1 MATAFTPT
9 PEQSAVIGHG
19 AGHLQVIA
27 CAGAGKTEAIS
38 RRVVALID
46 SGVEPSE
53 IIAFTFTERAAE
65 ALKARITKRVE
76 ESKGNAYLDRL
87 GPMFVGTIHA
97 YCWRLLQNHVPEFG
111 DFEILDENR
120 LAGLLSREH
129 RRLNLSKISPRHWQ
143 PIREFIQNANVVEN
157 ELLDATKLKGT
168 PFGDCYLDFKLSLFR
183 YHFLTHGLSV
193 SAVVKALARP
203 EVFAAVHGSLKHL
216 IVDEYQDVNPAQE
229 KLIALLAQPPVSLCV
244 VADDD
249 QSIYQW
255 RGSDVSNMLEFATR
269 YTAVSRTLSVNRR
282 SRPTIIHTA
291 NTFAA
296 TITPR
301 LAKKMDPHRQ
311 PGGVELHS
319 WSAETAEDEA
329 EVMATTILHL
339 HARGY
344 RYKDIAVLHRS
355 VRTSAPPQLAKFKE
369 LGIPFR
375 CSGRTGLFL
384 QPEAAALGRMYAWLS
399 GNDWKSGRYGESEP
413 VELEELAEEMEAAFN
428 GGDEIDELRE
438 YLTDWKNLVG
448 DTSGEVNFVRDFYR
462 LLRRLGVADIDL
474 DDPAGCA
481 RMGTLARFSVI
492 LADYEH
498 VTRRSRY
505 EDAADG
511 KPEFRSGKDRGRS
524 YYWGLFNY
532 LQHYALDAYEDFD
545 GEDTLDVDA
554 VDILTVHQSKG
565 LEWPVV
571 FMPCLVEGRFP
582 SKFAGKEQ
590 DWLLDDAA
598 FPPDVRRRYEGS
610 DTEERRMFYVAM
622 TRARDT
628 LYLSRFCKKQNQ
640 FKPSPYL
647 VEVAGGDPALHPV
660 GTPLPLPD
668 PYTPPAVAEADELRS
683 VAFSELSLFEQCP
696 RRYRFSSSFGFQP
709 QLVSEL
715 GYGNAI
721 HHILRLVA
729 EKAKV
734 TGKPPPAAEVD
745 ALFQKF
751 FYLPFANTGA
761 FDSLRK
767 RARELVDKY
776 LTDFVADLSRVWQ
789 TERPFELHLPNG
801 VVTGRADVILDRD
814 KGKVGRLAIVDYKT
828 ATEAKTDDL
837 FAFQLAI
844 YAAAG
849 QGEGVN
855 VEAAYLHELKESKR
869 TPIPVDSVRQKTA
882 RGRADLLLESI
893 AEGEFPSRPETAKC
907 KRCDMR
913 SICKDA
919 EVGKYDV

>member
-1 MATAFTPT
+1 
-9 PEQSAVIGHG
+9 
-19 AGHLQVIA
+19 
-27 CAGAGKTEAIS
+27 
-38 RRVVALID
+38 
-46 SGVEPSE
+46 
-53 IIAFTFTERAAE
+53 
-65 ALKARITKRVE
+65 
-76 ESKGNAYLDRL
+76 
-87 GPMFVGTIHA
+87 
-97 YCWRLLQNHVPEFG
+97 
-111 DFEILDENR
+111 
-120 LAGLLSREH
+120 
-129 RRLNLSKISPRHWQ
+129 
-143 PIREFIQNANVVEN
+143 
-157 ELLDATKLKGT
+157 
-168 PFGDCYLDFKLSLFR
+168 
-183 YHFLTHGLSV
+183 
-193 SAVVKALARP
+193 
-203 EVFAAVHGSLKHL
+203 
-216 IVDEYQDVNPAQE
+216 
-229 KLIALLAQPPVSLCV
+229 
-244 VADDD
+244 
-249 QSIYQW
+249 
-255 RGSDVSNMLEFATR
+255 
-269 YTAVSRTLSVNRR
+269 
-282 SRPTIIHTA
+282 
-291 NTFAA
+291 
-296 TITPR
+296 
-301 LAKKMDPHRQ
+301 
-311 PGGVELHS
+311 
-319 WSAETAEDEA
+319 
-329 EVMATTILHL
+329 
-339 HARGY
+339 
-344 RYKDIAVLHRS
+344 
-355 VRTSAPPQLAKFKE
+355 
-369 LGIPFR
+369 
-375 CSGRTGLFL
+375 
-384 QPEAAALGRMYAWLS
+384 
-399 GNDWKSGRYGESEP
+399 
-413 VELEELAEEMEAAFN
+413 
-428 GGDEIDELRE
+428 
-438 YLTDWKNLVG
+438 
-448 DTSGEVNFVRDFYR
+448 
-462 LLRRLGVADIDL
+462 
-474 DDPAGCA
+474 
-481 RMGTLARFSVI
+481 
-492 LADYEH
+492 
-498 VTRRSRY
+498 
-505 EDAADG
+505 
-511 KPEFRSGKDRGRS
+511 
-524 YYWGLFNY
+524 
-532 LQHYALDAYEDFD
+532 
-545 GEDTLDVDA
+545 

-610 DTEERRMFYVAM
+610 DTEERRLFYVAM

-628 LYLSRFCKKQNQ
+628 LYLSRFRKKQNQ

-647 VEVAGGDPALHPV
+647 VEVAGGDPAIHPV

-668 PYTPPAVAEADELRS
+668 PYTPPAVAEAEELRS

-761 FDSLRK
+761 FDSLQK
-767 RARELVDKY
+767 RARELVNKY

-913 SICKDA
+913 SICPDA